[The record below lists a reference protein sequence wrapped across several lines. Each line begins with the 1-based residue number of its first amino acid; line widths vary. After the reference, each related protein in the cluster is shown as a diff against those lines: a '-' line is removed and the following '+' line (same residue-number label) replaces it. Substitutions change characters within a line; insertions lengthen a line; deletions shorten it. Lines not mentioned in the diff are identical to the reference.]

1 MKKICSVLL
10 ALLLVLGMIP
20 SAAFAA
26 EGDSPKIITS
36 VDKDSVKPGE
46 TITVTYTLSEQLS
59 PVNNITIALK
69 YDKTAFEYKSVD
81 YTNSVFFKAPTTE
94 NRKAYGVF
102 SMLEWGDDGSGEGIV
117 VPAGELCK
125 VTLVALENITEAQ
138 EVLLYN
144 NDGTGETAMDSCLW
158 IDWEEY
164 DTTNGGFDHG
174 ESNPFRVTIAP
185 DGAGPVATA
194 TGYTVSMGAD
204 QQAAAGQQVRIPVTV
219 ASGEKGITGFNAY
232 DMAFTYDPAA
242 LTLNTKTGDATNL
255 TVEDNNGTVRVRRY
269 GATVPLGEAL
279 ALDFTAKKAGTST
292 VTLTAAKFDLDANS
306 INFDAPPA
314 TITDPDTNV
323 KGLWKVTLPD
333 GFVSAATDKSTLVED
348 GANFTFKPVD
358 TNYEYTLAIT
368 TNGKTE
374 EVTVKGSSYTIANIT
389 DNVQV
394 TEKSRVGKTYT
405 VKIEG
410 SGADL
415 VTGAAA
421 TAQFPNDY
429 TFTVKAPGTGYRTTV
444 DISNRG
450 TYLTKNK
457 FTTERLVNGDD
468 VYTILGDSLA
478 GDENN
483 VITITVEKVENTI
496 IKNIIVEG
504 NGSEAFSPDNDM
516 TFHYDENYTFRLNL
530 DTAHYTY
537 VIRAKYYRDNAP
549 VMMNVIDNG
558 DGTYTVLSPLAFD
571 LHIVIEKFA
580 KALDP
585 NAVDVSKYLELDNK
599 TIFIVSVYGT
609 LQNKNADG
617 TYSYIAYTYDGHLMY
632 NTSYYVDPANDSKGA
647 SSWLVMVDRGETFT
661 KEDALAKLAFQDSD
675 KEQYDSISMTYWGKI
690 LENVNGSPSS
700 NWDVNDSQFVYDLYN
715 GVYDSFEK
723 VSIKQFLLA
732 DQSQDRLLN
741 SADAVTM
748 TKRYYW

>member
-1 MKKICSVLL
+1 MKKRILSLILTCVMLLSITPVVYAASQIDDVFSVTFDNT
-10 ALLLVLGMIP
+10 AP
-20 SAAFAA
+20 N
-26 EGDSPKIITS
+26 
-36 VDKDSVKPGE
+36 PGE
-46 TITVTYTLSEQLS
+46 TITAVMSLDRSTADVYKLWSAIYYNKDVLSCEK
-59 PVNNITIALK
+59 VEFYGTEIAYEITEDTAGEYAGEVRFDENGRSDDSVAQKIQALPQGPFAK
-69 YDKTAFEYKSVD
+69 ITFKVSSTCDIGQAINYRVKGGVYAKTGRL
-81 YTNSVFFKAPTTE
+81 PTTKWE
-94 NRKAYGVF
+94 NDFTMTV
-102 SMLEWGDDGSGEGIV
+102 
-117 VPAGELCK
+117 
-125 VTLVALENITEAQ
+125 
-138 EVLLYN
+138 
-144 NDGTGETAMDSCLW
+144 GTG
-158 IDWEEY
+158 
-164 DTTNGGFDHG
+164 
-174 ESNPFRVTIAP
+174 SNPRTE
-185 DGAGPVATA
+185 
-194 TGYTVSMGAD
+194 TGYSVSMGAD
-204 QQAAAGQQVRIPVTV
+204 QQAVGGQKVRIPVTV
-219 ASGEKGITGFNAY
+219 ASSEKAITGFNAY
-232 DMAFTYDPAA
+232 DMTFTYDPAA
-242 LTLNTKTGDATNL
+242 LTLNTTSDSAANL
-255 TVEDNNGTVRVRRY
+255 TVEDNNGTVRIRRY
-269 GATVPLGEAL
+269 GNTVALGEAL
-279 ALDFTAKKAGTST
+279 ALEFTANKATSST

-306 INFDAPPA
+306 INFDAPAA
-314 TITDPDTNV
+314 TITDADTTVKALWNV
-323 KGLWKVTLPD
+323 SLPD

-348 GANFTFKPVD
+348 GADFTFKPVD
-358 TNYEYTLAIT
+358 TNYEYTLTIT
-368 TNGKTE
+368 TNGKTD

-394 TEKSRVGKTYT
+394 TQVSRVGKTYT

-444 DISNRG
+444 AISNRG

-457 FTTERLVNGDD
+457 FTTERQVNGDD

-558 DGTYTVLSPLAFD
+558 DGTYTVLSPLALD

-748 TKRYYW
+748 TKRYNW

>member
-1 MKKICSVLL
+1 MKKRILSLILTCVMLLSITPVVYAASQIDDVFSVTFDNT
-10 ALLLVLGMIP
+10 AP
-20 SAAFAA
+20 N
-26 EGDSPKIITS
+26 
-36 VDKDSVKPGE
+36 PGE
-46 TITVTYTLSEQLS
+46 TITAVMSLDRSTADVYRLWSSIYYNKDVLSCEK
-59 PVNNITIALK
+59 VEFYGTEIAYEITEDTAGEYAGEVRFDENGRSDDSVAQKIQALPQGPFAK
-69 YDKTAFEYKSVD
+69 ITFKVSSTCDIGQAINYRVKGGVYAKTGRL
-81 YTNSVFFKAPTTE
+81 PTTKWE
-94 NRKAYGVF
+94 NDFTMTV
-102 SMLEWGDDGSGEGIV
+102 
-117 VPAGELCK
+117 
-125 VTLVALENITEAQ
+125 
-138 EVLLYN
+138 
-144 NDGTGETAMDSCLW
+144 GTG
-158 IDWEEY
+158 
-164 DTTNGGFDHG
+164 
-174 ESNPFRVTIAP
+174 SNPRTE
-185 DGAGPVATA
+185 
-194 TGYTVSMGAD
+194 TGYSVSMGAD
-204 QQAAAGQQVRIPVTV
+204 QQAVGGQKVRIPVTV
-219 ASGEKGITGFNAY
+219 ASSEKAITGFNAY
-232 DMAFTYDPAA
+232 DMTFTYDPAA
-242 LTLNTKTGDATNL
+242 LTLNTTSDSAANL
-255 TVEDNNGTVRVRRY
+255 TVEDNNGTVRIRRY
-269 GATVPLGEAL
+269 GNTVALGEAL
-279 ALDFTAKKAGTST
+279 ALEFTANKATSST

-306 INFDAPPA
+306 INFDAPAA
-314 TITDPDTNV
+314 TITDADTTVKALWNV
-323 KGLWKVTLPD
+323 SLPD

-348 GANFTFKPVD
+348 GADFTFKPVD
-358 TNYEYTLAIT
+358 TNYEYTLTIT
-368 TNGKTE
+368 TNGKTD

-394 TEKSRVGKTYT
+394 TQVSRVGKTYT

-444 DISNRG
+444 AISNRG

-457 FTTERLVNGDD
+457 FTTERQVNGDD

-558 DGTYTVLSPLAFD
+558 DGTYTVLSPLALD

-748 TKRYYW
+748 TKRYNW

>member
-1 MKKICSVLL
+1 M
-10 ALLLVLGMIP
+10 
-20 SAAFAA
+20 
-26 EGDSPKIITS
+26 
-36 VDKDSVKPGE
+36 
-46 TITVTYTLSEQLS
+46 
-59 PVNNITIALK
+59 
-69 YDKTAFEYKSVD
+69 
-81 YTNSVFFKAPTTE
+81 
-94 NRKAYGVF
+94 
-102 SMLEWGDDGSGEGIV
+102 
-117 VPAGELCK
+117 
-125 VTLVALENITEAQ
+125 
-138 EVLLYN
+138 
-144 NDGTGETAMDSCLW
+144 
-158 IDWEEY
+158 
-164 DTTNGGFDHG
+164 
-174 ESNPFRVTIAP
+174 
-185 DGAGPVATA
+185 
-194 TGYTVSMGAD
+194 
-204 QQAAAGQQVRIPVTV
+204 
-219 ASGEKGITGFNAY
+219 
-232 DMAFTYDPAA
+232 
-242 LTLNTKTGDATNL
+242 
-255 TVEDNNGTVRVRRY
+255 
-269 GATVPLGEAL
+269 
-279 ALDFTAKKAGTST
+279 
-292 VTLTAAKFDLDANS
+292 
-306 INFDAPPA
+306 
-314 TITDPDTNV
+314 
-323 KGLWKVTLPD
+323 
-333 GFVSAATDKSTLVED
+333 
-348 GANFTFKPVD
+348 D
-358 TNYEYTLAIT
+358 TNYEYTLTIT
-368 TNGKTE
+368 TNGKTD

-394 TEKSRVGKTYT
+394 TQVSRVGKTYT

-444 DISNRG
+444 AISNRG

-457 FTTERLVNGDD
+457 FTTERQVNGDD

-558 DGTYTVLSPLAFD
+558 DGTYTVLSPLALD

-748 TKRYYW
+748 TKRYNW

>member
-1 MKKICSVLL
+1 MKKRILSLILTCVMLLSITPVVYAASQIDDVFSVTFDNT
-10 ALLLVLGMIP
+10 AP
-20 SAAFAA
+20 N
-26 EGDSPKIITS
+26 
-36 VDKDSVKPGE
+36 PGE
-46 TITVTYTLSEQLS
+46 TITAVMSLDRSTADVYRLWSSIYYNKDVLSCEK
-59 PVNNITIALK
+59 VEFYGTEIAYEITEDTAGEYAGEVRFDENGRSDDSVAQKIQALPQGPFAK
-69 YDKTAFEYKSVD
+69 ITFKVSSTCDIGQAINYRVKGGVYAKTGRL
-81 YTNSVFFKAPTTE
+81 PTTKWE
-94 NRKAYGVF
+94 NDFTMAV
-102 SMLEWGDDGSGEGIV
+102 
-117 VPAGELCK
+117 
-125 VTLVALENITEAQ
+125 
-138 EVLLYN
+138 
-144 NDGTGETAMDSCLW
+144 GTG
-158 IDWEEY
+158 
-164 DTTNGGFDHG
+164 
-174 ESNPFRVTIAP
+174 SNPRTE
-185 DGAGPVATA
+185 
-194 TGYTVSMGAD
+194 TGHTVSMGAD
-204 QQAAAGQQVRIPVTV
+204 QQVAAGQQVRIPVTV
-219 ASGEKGITGFNAY
+219 ASSEKNITGFNAY
-232 DMAFTYDPAA
+232 DMTFTYDPTA
-242 LTLNTKTGDATNL
+242 LTLNTKAGDAANV

-269 GATVPLGEAL
+269 GDAVSLGEAL
-279 ALDFTAKKAGTST
+279 ALDFTAKATATST
-292 VTLTAAKFDLDANS
+292 VKLTNAKFDLDANS
-306 INFDAPPA
+306 INFDAPDA
-314 TITDPDTNV
+314 AISDADTVVNANNFT
-323 KGLWKVTLPD
+323 VTLPD
-333 GFVSAATDKSTLVED
+333 AFTSDETRLVPN
-348 GANFTFKPVD
+348 GGSFTFKPVD
-358 TNYEYTLAIT
+358 SHYTYT
-368 TNGKTE
+368 F
-374 EVTVKGSSYTIANIT
+374 TVKMGDTVTEGLTFDANDTYTIENISG
-389 DNVQV
+389 NVQV
-394 TEKSRVGKTYT
+394 TQVSRVGKTYT

-444 DISNRG
+444 AISNRG

-457 FTTERLVNGDD
+457 FTTERQVNGDD

-558 DGTYTVLSPLAFD
+558 DGTYTVLSPLALD

-748 TKRYYW
+748 TKRYNW